1 MVDGIT
7 DDRAD
12 FCVGSL
18 SRLYGAVIVVM
29 ALIGG
34 ASGVQAQQSLSDPTR
49 PPTAESVAPV
59 STGSGSKLQSIKLP
73 RGGKPLAIIDGQ
85 RVSIGEKF
93 GDAEVLKITESEVV
107 LKGPEGVQ
115 TLKMAPDVQKK
126 PLSERKAPAKQSG
139 GRPERARG
147 ETQ

>member
-1 MVDGIT
+1 MVDGMN
-7 DDRAD
+7 DDRAN
-12 FCVGSL
+12 FCVGFRRGL
-18 SRLYGAVIVVM
+18 CGAVIAAM
-29 ALIGG
+29 GLIG
-34 ASGVQAQQSLSDPTR
+34 SVNGVQAQQSLSDPTR

-59 STGSGSKLQSIKLP
+59 SAGIGSKLQSIKLP

-107 LKGPEGVQ
+107 LKGPEGVR
-115 TLKMAPDVQKK
+115 TLKMAPDVQKQL
-126 PLSERKAPAKQSG
+126 LSEKKASAKPSG